1 MKYKSFDTYIMD
13 EGEPAF
19 RSCWECNGAHEHLK
33 DTDFLHVCFS
43 CGRYWI
49 HGYFLD
55 EFESQEKLDEF
66 LKAHLTTAAPDAAP
80 QERGKS
86 DDPPGLRR

>member
-1 MKYKSFDTYIMD
+1 MKYKSFDTYMMD
-13 EGEPAF
+13 EGEPAL

-49 HGYFLD
+49 HGHFLD

-66 LKAHLTTAAPDAAP
+66 LKAHLTPLAFDKGQAAVVKDNLGSAP
-80 QERGKS
+80 CG
-86 DDPPGLRR
+86 